1 MSRRFSDKVVVV
13 SETSSDMGKA
23 TALGFASEGASITLV
38 DSNRAAGEAVLQMTI
53 GGGAKAIFIEAD
65 VSKEADARRIISDT
79 VTTFGRLDIL
89 HNNATIVEYGTVRD
103 MSVEAWDRVNAVNLR
118 SVFLC
123 SKYAI
128 PEMEKQ
134 GGGVIINTSSVQGVS
149 TQKHLAAYSASRA
162 GVIALTKMMALDH
175 AKDGIRVNYVC
186 PIDVVNT
193 HSAAQRSQTNDT
205 TATTKSWAEASPIG
219 GIGDTIEVTNTV
231 LFLASDDASSITGSS
246 LTVGDGLLT
255 SLI

>member
-1 MSRRFSDKVVVV
+1 MSRRFSDKVVIV

-38 DSNRAAGEAVLQMTI
+38 DSNRAAGEVVLQMTI
-53 GGGAKAIFIEAD
+53 GSGAKAIFIEAD

-103 MSVEAWDRVNAVNLR
+103 MSVQAWDRVNAVNLR

-186 PIDVVNT
+186 PIDAVNT

-205 TATTKSWAEASPIG
+205 TATTKSSAAASPIG
-219 GIGDTIEVTNTV
+219 GLGNTIEVTNTV

>member
-1 MSRRFSDKVVVV
+1 MSHRFSDKVVIV
-13 SETSSDMGKA
+13 SETSSDMGRA

-38 DSNRAAGEAVLQMTI
+38 DNNRAAGEAVLQMTI
-53 GGGAKAIFIEAD
+53 GSGARAIFIEAD
-65 VSKEADARRIISDT
+65 VSTEADAHRIVCDT

-103 MSVEAWDRVNAVNLR
+103 MSVETWDRVNAVNLR

-134 GGGVIINTSSVQGVS
+134 GGGVIINTSSVQDVS
-149 TQKHLAAYSASRA
+149 TQNLLAAYSASKA

-175 AKDGIRVNYVC
+175 AKQGIRVNCVC
-186 PIDVVNT
+186 PIDAVNT
-193 HSAAQRSQTNDT
+193 HSATQRSQTNDT
-205 TATTKSWAEASPIG
+205 TTATKNWSEASPIG
-219 GIGDTIEVTNTV
+219 SIRNTTEVTNTV
-231 LFLASDDASSITGSS
+231 LFLASDDAASITGASV
-246 LTVGDGLLT
+246 TVGDGQRT